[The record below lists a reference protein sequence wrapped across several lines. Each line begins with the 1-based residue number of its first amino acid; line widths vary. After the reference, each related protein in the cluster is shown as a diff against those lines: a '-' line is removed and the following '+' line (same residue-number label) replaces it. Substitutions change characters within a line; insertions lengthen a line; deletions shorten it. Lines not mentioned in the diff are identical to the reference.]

1 MRPFKSAYI
10 EADRLA
16 AERAYGRERYSCGK
30 ERSSAAQTWPARS
43 SKGGKG
49 ERRAMEGQAGA
60 GRAEGK
66 TQGRDAYLVWRGNAT
81 GKAPR
86 GRED

>member
-10 EADRLA
+10 EADRPA
-16 AERAYGRERYSCGK
+16 AERAYGPERYSRGE

-60 GRAEGK
+60 SRAEGE
-66 TQGRDAYLVWRGNAT
+66 TRGRDAHLVWRGNAT
-81 GKAPR
+81 KKAPW